1 MRVIRRYRF
10 NIKAKIPFAQWPDI
24 VHRFLAEN
32 GLIYHRFLY
41 HFSDYVHEPEV
52 RPKACERLQKDCP
65 EIGESRLVPTA
76 VDKLSEWVLTN
87 IDREGDFREERL
99 LPLMSKLH
107 RSYGFAQAALY
118 YYDMDFF
125 GSATPYERE
134 GELDGHRWQLH
145 GSGITLYRDAVFNDA
160 WLDMDIDVLRDGQ
173 LMDAAP
179 YCEAMQR
186 LLPKVRV
193 TSSMAIVL
201 TETEKQ
207 QIAQTNLAA
216 KPVLEKCKAFFA
228 QRLPDGRHQTLD
240 MPSYS
245 LASALKKLARKHG
258 YTYGSTPGSGTTCI
272 LQKRTARGNVLHI
285 WVDAG
290 PSHSRTEVCVSF
302 KGMGFSHRLGVAD
315 YAPSNQAELET
326 TLGQAMDFV
335 AEFERTLLP
344 ELDATFPV
352 CPAWFEAADAPTA

>member
-1 MRVIRRYRF
+1 MRVIRRYQF
-10 NIKAKIPFAQWPDI
+10 HIKAKIPFAQWPDI
-24 VHRFLAEN
+24 VHQFLLEN
-32 GLIYHRFLY
+32 GLTYQRFLY

-52 RPKACERLQKDCP
+52 RPKACARLQKDCP

-76 VDKLSEWVLTN
+76 VDGLSEWVLTN
-87 IDREGDFREERL
+87 IDGKGDFREEQL
-99 LPLMSKLH
+99 LPLMGKIH

-125 GSATPYERE
+125 GSAALYEWE
-134 GELDGHRWQLH
+134 GELDSHRWQLH
-145 GSGITLYRDAVFNDA
+145 GSGITLQRDAVFNDA

-173 LMDAAP
+173 LLDAAP

-201 TETEKQ
+201 TEAEKQ
-207 QIAQTNLAA
+207 QIAQTNQAA
-216 KPVLEKCKAFFA
+216 KPVLEKCKVFFDR
-228 QRLPDGRHQTLD
+228 RLPDGHSQTLD

-245 LASALKKLARKHG
+245 LTSALKKLAGKHG
-258 YTYGSTPGSGTTCI
+258 YTYGSRPGSGTTCI

-290 PSHSRTEVCVSF
+290 PSHNRTEVRVSF
-302 KGMGFSHRLGVAD
+302 KGVGFSHRLGAAD
-315 YAPSNQAELET
+315 YAPANQAELET
-326 TLGQAMDFV
+326 VLGQAMDFV
-335 AEFERTLLP
+335 AEFERSLLP
-344 ELDATFPV
+344 ELEAFFPE
-352 CPAWFEAADAPTA
+352 CPAWFEASE